1 MRKFMLHCNIHGLDQ
16 RMRRHQ
22 MHSSTGSKHGLRV
35 TSGDGD
41 KVGRIRLKRRCYY
54 ADPNAPQKRTP
65 KMRYSMIFS
74 MMRESFWCPLPESNQ
89 HSSRNLI
96 LSQARLPIPPKG
108 QTGAKSCGMAPDYTK
123 ELVPVNRFLQK
134 SAIHETLLEHETGQ
148 NNRRIY
154 ISACS
159 GLQVTT

>member
-1 MRKFMLHCNIHGLDQ
+1 
-16 RMRRHQ
+16 
-22 MHSSTGSKHGLRV
+22 
-35 TSGDGD
+35 
-41 KVGRIRLKRRCYY
+41 
-54 ADPNAPQKRTP
+54 
-65 KMRYSMIFS
+65 
-74 MMRESFWCPLPESNQ
+74 
-89 HSSRNLI
+89 
-96 LSQARLPIPPKG
+96 
-108 QTGAKSCGMAPDYTK
+108 MAPDYTK